1 MRNFLRVMRFA
12 GVYRK
17 RLILSVFCAFMAAA
31 LWGLNLTIIYPVL
44 TIFEKGMT
52 LQQWV
57 DERSEFHEKEI
68 NRYQT
73 ELTVHQDRLE
83 KARAWADGSTR
94 EREVLRLT
102 RDMSKVERRLE
113 DSRTA
118 LWRLQQV
125 KRHVV
130 RFLPNDRFETLCWL
144 MGLVIV
150 GVAIKGV
157 FEFLQEWLVGT
168 VTTKSLYDIRN
179 HFFRRAIHQDLR
191 QLQKEG
197 SSADLMA
204 KFTNDTEM
212 LGSGMKILFGRV
224 IAEPLKAVTCIL
236 IAFWFNWQLT
246 LLFMILIPASLYLM
260 TKTSK
265 MMKRATRKVLER
277 MSSIYKILQETFQG
291 IRVVRAFTMES
302 YERRRFAKATRDY
315 RDRSMRV
322 VTIDA
327 MASPMLELLGI
338 IAVSAAL
345 LAGAYLVLTG
355 EEKIWGLRMTNG
367 PLEIA
372 TLLQLF
378 TLLAA
383 TADPVRKLSSLYTK
397 VQSAAAAADR
407 VFGQFEIEPTIAPN
421 VDGPILKRHSESI
434 EFRNVC
440 FSYNPGKPILTN
452 ISLSIRAGETIAIV
466 GPNGSGKSTLL
477 NLLSRFYDPDHGNL
491 LVDGVDLR
499 EANLRSLRR
508 QIGIVTQDTI
518 LFDDTIYA
526 NIRYGN
532 RTATREMVE
541 AAAKQ
546 SFAHEFILELP
557 QGYET
562 LAGEVGRN
570 MSGGQKQRIAL
581 ARAILR
587 NPGILILDEHT
598 SQIDTM
604 SQTLLQQTLEE
615 FRRGRTTFII
625 THQMHALEIADRI
638 VVLDLGR
645 IVAVGTHAELLRTCE
660 LYRAL
665 QENHLS
671 RRAA

>member
-1 MRNFLRVMRFA
+1 
-12 GVYRK
+12 
-17 RLILSVFCAFMAAA
+17 
-31 LWGLNLTIIYPVL
+31 
-44 TIFEKGMT
+44 
-52 LQQWV
+52 
-57 DERSEFHEKEI
+57 
-68 NRYQT
+68 
-73 ELTVHQDRLE
+73 
-83 KARAWADGSTR
+83 
-94 EREVLRLT
+94 
-102 RDMSKVERRLE
+102 
-113 DSRTA
+113 
-118 LWRLQQV
+118 
-125 KRHVV
+125 
-130 RFLPNDRFETLCWL
+130 
-144 MGLVIV
+144 
-150 GVAIKGV
+150 
-157 FEFLQEWLVGT
+157 
-168 VTTKSLYDIRN
+168 
-179 HFFRRAIHQDLR
+179 
-191 QLQKEG
+191 
-197 SSADLMA
+197 
-204 KFTNDTEM
+204 
-212 LGSGMKILFGRV
+212 
-224 IAEPLKAVTCIL
+224 
-236 IAFWFNWQLT
+236 
-246 LLFMILIPASLYLM
+246 
-260 TKTSK
+260 
-265 MMKRATRKVLER
+265 
-277 MSSIYKILQETFQG
+277 
-291 IRVVRAFTMES
+291 
-302 YERRRFAKATRDY
+302 
-315 RDRSMRV
+315 
-322 VTIDA
+322 
-327 MASPMLELLGI
+327 
-338 IAVSAAL
+338 
-345 LAGAYLVLTG
+345 
-355 EEKIWGLRMTNG
+355 
-367 PLEIA
+367 
-372 TLLQLF
+372 
-378 TLLAA
+378 
-383 TADPVRKLSSLYTK
+383 